1 MSNELTPTF
10 GISARIW
17 WNITWKTILC
27 AIPFSF
33 LGGFLGVMLGMLITG
48 GNEQLANNIASVCSY
63 LAAIPIAIFVI
74 KSSLNE
80 TYGEYR
86 LSLVKEDKVEC
97 QDSFNKDTKI
107 EPTVS

>member
-17 WNITWKTILC
+17 WSITWKTILF

-33 LGGFLGVMLGMLITG
+33 LGGFLGVMLGILITG
-48 GNEQLANNIASVCSY
+48 GNDQLSNNIASVCSY
-63 LAAIPIAIFVI
+63 LAAIPIAIYVI
-74 KSSLNE
+74 KSSINK
-80 TYGEYR
+80 TYGKYR
-86 LSLVKEDKVEC
+86 LSLVKEEKPEC
-97 QDSFNKDTKI
+97 HANLGKDTKI